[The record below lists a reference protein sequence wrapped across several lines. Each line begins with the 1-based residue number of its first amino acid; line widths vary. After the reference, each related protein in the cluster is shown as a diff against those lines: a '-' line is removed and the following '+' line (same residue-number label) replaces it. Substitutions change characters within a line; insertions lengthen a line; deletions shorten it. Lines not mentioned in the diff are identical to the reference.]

1 MKVYPINEWKDK
13 IEKNIKLNR
22 KHVNEIEKIN
32 KIKA

>member
-22 KHVNEIEKIN
+22 KRQRNREN
-32 KIKA
+32 K